1 MKAWTKKGR
10 QLCHQKAKES
20 EGRWQKLVALK
31 WWQATIAELASKDVA
46 SLPVAKTG
54 WQGIQLDPDPRLYS
68 KDELVEK
75 LGLKYVE
82 WDGVYV
88 LIFWVLS

>member
-1 MKAWTKKGR
+1 M
-10 QLCHQKAKES
+10 
-20 EGRWQKLVALK
+20 
-31 WWQATIAELASKDVA
+31 A

>member
-10 QLCHQKAKES
+10 QLRRQKAKES
-20 EGRWQKLVALK
+20 EGRRQKLVALK
-31 WWQATIAELASKDVA
+31 RRQATIAELASEDVA

-54 WQGIQLDPDPRLYS
+54 WQGIRLDPDPRLYS

-75 LGLKYVE
+75 LGFKYVE